1 MERKITIKGRTGL
14 FDVPSFSL
22 SENEELKIVFEFP
35 EEIRFG
41 RYRVVTVHGTAPKK
55 TFVLSSDKHIE
66 LSADWLNEGGTENI
80 EFSLELLN
88 ANGTVVIKNDYCIE
102 PLIVS
107 RADGDFTFS
116 AAVQRLQDSIEC
128 LEKALAEEKAVK
140 ETILKKLEDFADNGA
155 ELFPE
160 ELK

>member
-14 FDVPSFSL
+14 FDVPSFPL
-22 SENEELKIVFEFP
+22 SENEGLKVVFEFP
-35 EEIRFG
+35 EEIRVG

-88 ANGTVVIKNDYCIE
+88 ANGTAVIKNDYCIE
-102 PLIVS
+102 PLMVS
-107 RADGDFTFS
+107 RADGAFTFS
-116 AAVQRLQDSIEC
+116 AAVQKLQDRIER